1 MKRHE
6 RYTSQS
12 LQILFF
18 RSSKTDLT
26 ASTVD
31 IDRIYVILFIEDREK
46 TQNVK
51 LITVINNNNKKM
63 KTYGE
68 DRSARKKGVLDEKI
82 ENLIL
87 KIINK
92 KEKEL

>member
-46 TQNVK
+46 H
-51 LITVINNNNKKM
+51 KM
-63 KTYGE
+63 
-68 DRSARKKGVLDEKI
+68 
-82 ENLIL
+82 L
-87 KIINK
+87 K
-92 KEKEL
+92 

>member
-1 MKRHE
+1 
-6 RYTSQS
+6 
-12 LQILFF
+12 
-18 RSSKTDLT
+18 
-26 ASTVD
+26 
-31 IDRIYVILFIEDREK
+31 
-46 TQNVK
+46 
-51 LITVINNNNKKM
+51 M

-68 DRSARKKGVLDEKI
+68 DGSARKKGVLVEKI

>member
-12 LQILFF
+12 SQILFF

-31 IDRIYVILFIEDREK
+31 IDRIYVILFIEDRDEK
-46 TQNVK
+46 KNVK
-51 LITVINNNNKKM
+51 LITVI
-63 KTYGE
+63 
-68 DRSARKKGVLDEKI
+68 
-82 ENLIL
+82 
-87 KIINK
+87 
-92 KEKEL
+92 